1 MNADVYDSLMCRH
14 HNGRI
19 WLVGGTQESA
29 TLARMI
35 AQEQWPCTVS
45 VTTEAATALYP
56 SAPLLRVRVGKLDAI
71 ELAQFLQAESIS
83 VILDASHPYAV
94 EVSKLAIA
102 AACQYQ
108 IPYLR
113 YERPR
118 LDLISRADHPNF
130 SDQGRENS
138 QTYICLDSFDT
149 LLRSEILTGQRV
161 LLTVGYRTLLLFQP
175 WQDKCTLFARILPS
189 VPALEAAL
197 AAGFT
202 PDRLIALRPPI
213 SLDLERSLWQQ
224 WQISLV
230 VTKASGVAGGED
242 VKRIVASELGVPVVV
257 IDRPAI
263 EYPQQTSD
271 VATAVQFC
279 RQHLTPSKL

>member
-1 MNADVYDSLMCRH
+1 MGSAYSLLSSF
-14 HNGRI
+14 NKGRI
-19 WLVGGTQESA
+19 WLIGGTQESA
-29 TLARMI
+29 TLANII
-35 AQEQWPCTVS
+35 AQEGWPCTIS
-45 VTTEAATALYP
+45 VTTEAAMALYP
-56 SAPLLRVRVGKLDAI
+56 PAPLLRVRVGKLDAFQ
-71 ELAQFLQAESIS
+71 LGQFLQSESIS
-83 VILDASHPYAV
+83 AILDASHPYAV

-102 AACQYQ
+102 TAYQYQ

-118 LDLISRADHPNF
+118 LDLISQADHPSF
-130 SDQGRENS
+130 PDLGLENS
-138 QTYICLDSFDT
+138 QIFTGLDSFDT

-161 LLTVGYRTLLLFQP
+161 LLTVGYRTLPLFQP

-197 AAGFT
+197 AAGFM
-202 PDRLIALRPPI
+202 PDRLIALRPPV

-242 VKRIVASELGVPVVV
+242 VKRIVARELNVPVAV
-257 IDRPAI
+257 IERPAV

-271 VATAVQFC
+271 VATAVEFC
-279 RQHLTPSKL
+279 RQHLTC